1 MIYTYLAYSFAG
13 AALVLALGAVG
24 AKSRRGSLGTA
35 AVAAASAAVAAKY
48 ESFIVVAVGAMV
60 IPWALFVATHFV
72 DTAWRV
78 KVGFNVFLGLACGL
92 CLYPTYIDERFDRPD
107 YDPNALAEAQAAF
120 DQEGRA
126 GNQGFGRF
134 IRANVPFRLVR
145 GLDLKGGNRVEYTV
159 DVQEAIRDK
168 RDRYYEDLKTA
179 MGRKWGIVAEDGF
192 VATQAHSEA
201 LSVRAKFE
209 KPRADV
215 SKIGVTFA
223 SEEDAA
229 IVNDEF
235 MVRFGQELSVVRDA
249 DKTKISFTIKKE
261 VAEAER
267 VSAVAQAKDKILRRV
282 DSLGLKEAAVSIRQE
297 DIVVEVPGQ
306 DRRQFEDI
314 KALVSQTARLDF
326 KMVDDG
332 ANAFAA
338 LYQSCPTCAEAGV
351 EWMQENAPLG
361 PGKTE
366 ARWYPI
372 LRSRGGEP
380 VLDTYKRFQEWAEKA
395 IVVPDTHQIAFEREA
410 RPTGEG
416 TEDVYWRAYY
426 LYSRAD
432 VTGDMIRAAKREREQ
447 RAGGLGGWLVAL
459 EFSPRGA
466 EQFERVTGENVK
478 RRFAI
483 LLDDKVESAPIINQ
497 KIAGGGCTI
506 TMGTGSLEEQHKAAG
521 NLELVLKSGALPA
534 PIVYKGEQQIG
545 PSLGTD
551 AIKSGIQGGALG
563 ALLVFFVMILVYA
576 RAGVIAIVAVIFN
589 MFLQVAVLAMLGASM
604 TLPGIAGLA
613 LTIGIAV
620 DANVLINER
629 IRDELR
635 GGKSPRQAVDIGYDR
650 AFSAIVDGHVTTFI
664 AGVILATYGS
674 GPIKGFAV
682 TLIIGMV
689 VSMFTGV
696 VCTRLVFDW
705 VVRWRKAKVL
715 SLGG

>member
-1 MIYTYLAYSFAG
+1 MVYTYLAYGFG
-13 AALVLALGAVG
+13 GFALVLALATLGV
-24 AKSRRGSLGTA
+24 KSKRGSLGTA
-35 AVAAASAAVAAKY
+35 ALAAAAAGVAAKY
-48 ESFIVVAVGAMV
+48 EAFLVLALAAMV

-72 DTAWRV
+72 DAAWRA
-78 KVGFNVFLGLACGL
+78 KVGFCIFLGLASGL
-92 CLYPTYIDERFDRPD
+92 ALYPTYIDERFARPD
-107 YDPNALAEAQAAF
+107 YDPNASSEAQAAY
-120 DQEGRA
+120 DAEGRA
-126 GNQGFGRF
+126 GHDGFGRF

-145 GLDLKGGNRVEYTV
+145 GLDLKGGFRVEYTV

-168 RDRYYEDLKTA
+168 RDRYYDDLKTA
-179 MGRKWGIVAEDGF
+179 VARKWELIAEDGF
-192 VATQAHSEA
+192 LATQAQNDA
-201 LSVRAKFE
+201 LSARAKFE

-215 SKIGVTFA
+215 SKINVVFT

-229 IVNDEF
+229 VINDQL
-235 MVRFGQELSVVRDA
+235 MVRFAEELSVVRDTA
-249 DKTKISFTIKKE
+249 DKRKISFNIKKE
-261 VAEAER
+261 VAESER
-267 VSAVAQAKDKILRRV
+267 KSAVNQAKDKILRRV
-282 DSLGLKEAAVSIRQE
+282 DSLGLKEAAVSIREE
-297 DIVVEVPGQ
+297 DIVVEVPGE
-306 DRRQFEDI
+306 DRRQFEEI

-332 ANAFAA
+332 ANGFAD
-338 LYQSCPTCAEAGV
+338 LQKDCPSCAEAGV
-351 EWMQENAPLG
+351 EWSIENAPLG

-366 ARWYPI
+366 SRPYPI
-372 LRSRGGEP
+372 MRPREGEP
-380 VLDTYKRFQEWAEKA
+380 INDTYKRFKAWAEKA
-395 IVVPDTHQIAFEREA
+395 MVVPDTHQIAFERES
-410 RPTGEG
+410 RPLGDG
-416 TEDVYWRAYY
+416 KEDVYWRAYY
-426 LYSRAD
+426 LFSRAD

-466 EQFERVTGENVK
+466 DQFERVTGDNIK

-483 LLDDKVESAPIINQ
+483 LLDEKVESAPVINQ
-497 KIAGGGCTI
+497 KIAGGGATI
-506 TMGTGSLEEQHKAAG
+506 TMGSGSIEEQHKAAG

-551 AIKSGIQGGALG
+551 AILQGLKGGALG
-563 ALLVFFVMILVYA
+563 AVLVFIVMLVVYA
-576 RAGVIAIVAVIFN
+576 RAGFVAIVAVLFN
-589 MFLQVAVLAMLGASM
+589 MVLQVATLAMLGASM

-635 GGKSPRQAVDIGYDR
+635 AGKSPRQAVDIGYDR

-682 TLIIGMV
+682 TLIIGMI

-715 SLGG
+715 SLG